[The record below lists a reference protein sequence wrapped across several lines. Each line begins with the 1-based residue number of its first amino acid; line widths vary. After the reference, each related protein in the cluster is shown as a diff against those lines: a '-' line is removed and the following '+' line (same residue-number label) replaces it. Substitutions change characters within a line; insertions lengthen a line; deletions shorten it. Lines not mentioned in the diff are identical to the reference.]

1 MKLPVRSERG
11 WVQAWVVIKEN
22 KTQLDSAGYDRKQ
35 MADKLDGE
43 KFGSGRFDIES
54 HTVIWGGDNKDPAI
68 CRPSH
73 QSPHFKNT
81 LIYLQPFWFTRM
93 SGTIITNIFHK
104 DISFSKPSNV
114 FFFALFCV

>member
-43 KFGSGRFDIES
+43 KFGSGRFDIEQLDEKIPHCDLGRRQQRSS
-54 HTVIWGGDNKDPAI
+54 HL
-68 CRPSH
+68 S
-73 QSPHFKNT
+73 
-81 LIYLQPFWFTRM
+81 
-93 SGTIITNIFHK
+93 
-104 DISFSKPSNV
+104 SKPNV
-114 FFFALFCV
+114 MFRHSQL

>member
-43 KFGSGRFDIES
+43 RQQRSS
-54 HTVIWGGDNKDPAI
+54 
-68 CRPSH
+68 
-73 QSPHFKNT
+73 
-81 LIYLQPFWFTRM
+81 YL
-93 SGTIITNIFHK
+93 S
-104 DISFSKPSNV
+104 SKPNV
-114 FFFALFCV
+114 MFRHSQL

>member
-43 KFGSGRFDIES
+43 KFGSG
-54 HTVIWGGDNKDPAI
+54 WGGDNKDPAI
-68 CRPSH
+68 CRPNPTSCLDI
-73 QSPHFKNT
+73 PNF
-81 LIYLQPFWFTRM
+81 
-93 SGTIITNIFHK
+93 SGGTVHSGQRK
-104 DISFSKPSNV
+104 
-114 FFFALFCV
+114 C

>member
-43 KFGSGRFDIES
+43 KFGSGRFDIEQLDES

-68 CRPSH
+68 CRPNPTSCLDI
-73 QSPHFKNT
+73 PNF
-81 LIYLQPFWFTRM
+81 
-93 SGTIITNIFHK
+93 SGGTVHSGQRK
-104 DISFSKPSNV
+104 
-114 FFFALFCV
+114 C

>member
-43 KFGSGRFDIES
+43 KFGSGRFDIEQLDEKS
-54 HTVIWGGDNKDPAI
+54 DRVK
-68 CRPSH
+68 
-73 QSPHFKNT
+73 FK
-81 LIYLQPFWFTRM
+81 
-93 SGTIITNIFHK
+93 
-104 DISFSKPSNV
+104 V
-114 FFFALFCV
+114 FDKVMLASD

>member
-43 KFGSGRFDIES
+43 KFGSGRFDIEQLDERMEEKEEPWMQPQKRIPHCDLGRRQQRSS
-54 HTVIWGGDNKDPAI
+54 HL
-68 CRPSH
+68 S
-73 QSPHFKNT
+73 
-81 LIYLQPFWFTRM
+81 
-93 SGTIITNIFHK
+93 
-104 DISFSKPSNV
+104 SKPNV
-114 FFFALFCV
+114 MFRHSQL

>member
-43 KFGSGRFDIES
+43 KFGSGRFDIE
-54 HTVIWGGDNKDPAI
+54 HP
-68 CRPSH
+68 
-73 QSPHFKNT
+73 T
-81 LIYLQPFWFTRM
+81 L
-93 SGTIITNIFHK
+93 
-104 DISFSKPSNV
+104 
-114 FFFALFCV
+114 

>member
-43 KFGSGRFDIES
+43 TKI
-54 HTVIWGGDNKDPAI
+54 
-68 CRPSH
+68 
-73 QSPHFKNT
+73 
-81 LIYLQPFWFTRM
+81 QPFVVQTQR
-93 SGTIITNIFHK
+93 H
-104 DISFSKPSNV
+104 V
-114 FFFALFCV
+114 

>member
-43 KFGSGRFDIES
+43 KFGSGRFDIEQQRS
-54 HTVIWGGDNKDPAI
+54 
-68 CRPSH
+68 S
-73 QSPHFKNT
+73 
-81 LIYLQPFWFTRM
+81 YL
-93 SGTIITNIFHK
+93 S
-104 DISFSKPSNV
+104 SKPNV
-114 FFFALFCV
+114 MFRHSQL